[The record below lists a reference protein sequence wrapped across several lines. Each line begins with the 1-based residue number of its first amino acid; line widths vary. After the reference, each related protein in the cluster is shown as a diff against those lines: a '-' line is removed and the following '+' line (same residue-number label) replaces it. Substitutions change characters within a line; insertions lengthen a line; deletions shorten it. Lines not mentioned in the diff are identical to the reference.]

1 MPFCSIM
8 VVMITER
15 SKMFLIAIS
24 ESDPICLGRFE
35 TLENAYDFIA
45 DRDTDILN
53 PWLEGHDFVVVDGKK
68 NYLLIS
74 DCWTEVK
81 GSLTPSNLY

>member
-1 MPFCSIM
+1 M

-24 ESDPICLGRFE
+24 EGVALELGEFE

-45 DRDTDILN
+45 ARDTDILN
-53 PWLEGHDFVVVDGKK
+53 PWLEGHDFVVEDGEK

-81 GSLTPSNLY
+81 GSLTP